1 MNDERLQ
8 QLYQEMLSRRLPSNR
23 AGCVTPESLMDLV
36 EKRGSEDERLRSL
49 DHVMGCTR
57 CREEFEMLRAT
68 VLAGHRI
75 RSAIPLK
82 TLAVAASIVFL
93 AATGGGLLYRAVT
106 GGGDREADVY
116 RSGPGVVLVSPAGEI
131 ARGPVSFSW
140 RSVPATLRYQVDVI
154 DSAGRAVFST
164 NTADTSFALP
174 DSVRL
179 VPGNGY
185 TWSVRAELSDGGAAR
200 GSPLQFRIQR

>member
-1 MNDERLQ
+1 
-8 QLYQEMLSRRLPSNR
+8 
-23 AGCVTPESLMDLV
+23 MDLV
-36 EKRGSEDERLRSL
+36 EKRGSEEERLRTL
-49 DHVMGCTR
+49 DHVMGCAR

-68 VLAGHRI
+68 ILAGHRT

-93 AATGGGLLYRAVT
+93 AASGLLYRAVT

-131 ARGPVSFSW
+131 PRGPVSFSW
-140 RSVPATLRYQVDVI
+140 RSVPGTLRYQVDVI

-179 VPGNGY
+179 VTGAGY

-200 GSPLQFRIQR
+200 GTPLQFRIQR

>member
-8 QLYQEMLSRRLPSNR
+8 QLYQEILSRRLPSDR
-23 AGCVTPESLMDLV
+23 AGCVAPERLMDLV
-36 EKRGSEDERLRSL
+36 ERHGSEDERLRAL
-49 DHVMGCTR
+49 DHVMSCTR

-68 VLAGHRI
+68 ILAGHRT

-93 AATGGGLLYRAVT
+93 AASGLLYRAVT
-106 GGGDREADVY
+106 GGGDREAEVY
-116 RSGPGVVLVSPAGEI
+116 RSGRGVVLVSPAGEV

-140 RSVPATLRYQVDVI
+140 RSVPGTLRYQVDVI
-154 DSAGRAVFST
+154 DSAGRAVFFT

-179 VPGNGY
+179 VTGAGY

-200 GSPLQFRIQR
+200 GTPLQFRIQR